1 MDHEGARYA
10 EFRVSNALPI
20 DEPNDEGREQYI
32 QPVADPAAH
41 IGGGAVDAFLPVP
54 VALDHVGKELLA
66 NVFQTNYQRPHRDDW
81 FTVGLHDQ
89 STFLQVLGN
98 SAMHFQGLRDVDGIP
113 QQSKLSTIYYQLAVK
128 SMRKRLAKLQDEG
141 VLVQHSRRPI
151 IKQDARVSK
160 EIDALIGTAAAFIC
174 YTDIASLKEEWMLH
188 LKGLLLLVKSREGG
202 LRRLGPHLRS
212 TISW

>member
-1 MDHEGARYA
+1 MDHEGAYHTDVLM
-10 EFRVSNALPI
+10 F
-20 DEPNDEGREQYI
+20 DGQPNDVPNNEVHQHV
-32 QPVADPAAH
+32 QPIPDPTAH
-41 IGGGAVDAFLPVP
+41 IGGGAVDTFLPVP

-89 STFLQVLGN
+89 STFLQVLAN
-98 SAMHFQGLRDVDGIP
+98 SAMHFQGLRDLDGIP
-113 QQSKLSTIYYQLAVK
+113 QRSKLSTIYYQLAVK

-151 IKQDARVSK
+151 SNQNPRTSK

-174 YTDIASLKEEWMLH
+174 YTDIASLEEEWTLH
-188 LKGLLLLVKSREGG
+188 LTGLLLLVKSREGG
-202 LRRLGPHLRS
+202 LQRLGPHLQS